1 MFQGSCKD
9 LPTPGPPL
17 VLQDGGLVETP
28 RDEAAKE
35 KRTTFML
42 QKYEVVAIL
51 LKATRIVRVVQA
63 ITDNTTVALVQSDQ
77 KNIKKK
83 KNIFQISDTLV
94 MPLSAGA
101 GGLGEG
107 SLLVYT
113 GPRPSGSNLYGA
125 QSLGTFG
132 V

>member
-83 KNIFQISDTLV
+83 EHFPDLRH
-94 MPLSAGA
+94 
-101 GGLGEG
+101 LGDAPQRRSG
-107 SLLVYT
+107 RPWRRITSGVYRT
-113 GPRPSGSNLYGA
+113 
-125 QSLGTFG
+125 
-132 V
+132 

>member
-1 MFQGSCKD
+1 
-9 LPTPGPPL
+9 
-17 VLQDGGLVETP
+17 
-28 RDEAAKE
+28 
-35 KRTTFML
+35 ML
-42 QKYEVVAIL
+42 QKYDEVAIL
-51 LKATRIVRVVQA
+51 LKATRIVRIVVQA

-77 KNIKKK
+77 KNIRKK
-83 KNIFQISDTLV
+83 KNIFQIPDTLV

-113 GPRPSGSNLYGA
+113 GPRPLGSNLYGA